1 MQDLDRVK
9 GTSKKRVG
17 NRGDR
22 KLKENSVMETRPEMF
37 EELLKL

>member
-9 GTSKKRVG
+9 GTSKKRVR

-22 KLKENSVMETRPEMF
+22 KLKENRVMETRAEVF
-37 EELLKL
+37 EGSLKF